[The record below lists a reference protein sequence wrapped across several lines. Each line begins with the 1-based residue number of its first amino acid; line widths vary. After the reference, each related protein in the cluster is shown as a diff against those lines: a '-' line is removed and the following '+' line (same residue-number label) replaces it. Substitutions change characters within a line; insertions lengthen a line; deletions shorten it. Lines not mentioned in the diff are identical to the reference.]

1 MGTFILRRSLQ
12 GFLVVLGVTIVV
24 FVATRM
30 IGDPAQVML
39 PLSATDAQR
48 AAFEQQ
54 FGLDRPMDAQF
65 ISFVGDLMRFDFGES
80 LWQRRSALEVVL
92 EKLPKTLELIGVGLL
107 LATVVGIPLGALAA
121 VRPDGLF
128 DRIVVGLSLTGLS
141 VPQFWLGL
149 LLIMV
154 FAVGLGWVPTFGSG
168 SLAHMILPAL
178 TLAVPSMARIMM
190 LVRSSVINELNQ
202 QYVRTAK
209 ARGMPFGRVLFQH
222 AMRNA
227 LVPVLTLV
235 GWEVISAWAGY
246 TVVVET
252 VFAWPG
258 LGFTA
263 MKAINHSDLFL
274 LQAIVFV
281 VAVGIVLV
289 NIGLDVLFKLIDPRI
304 KEA

>member
-1 MGTFILRRSLQ
+1 
-12 GFLVVLGVTIVV
+12 
-24 FVATRM
+24 
-30 IGDPAQVML
+30 L

-54 FGLDRPMDAQF
+54 FGLDRPLDAQF

-80 LWQRRSALEVVL
+80 LWQRRAALEVVL

-128 DRIVVGLSLTGLS
+128 DRVVVGLSLTGLS

-168 SLAHMILPAL
+168 SLAHMILPAI

>member
-1 MGTFILRRSLQ
+1 M
-12 GFLVVLGVTIVV
+12 VLGVTIVV

>member
-54 FGLDRPMDAQF
+54 FGLDRPLDAQF

-80 LWQRRSALEVVL
+80 LWQRRSALDVVL

-168 SLAHMILPAL
+168 SLAHMILPAI

>member
-1 MGTFILRRSLQ
+1 M
-12 GFLVVLGVTIVV
+12 VLGVTIVV

-54 FGLDRPMDAQF
+54 FGLDRPLDAQF

-80 LWQRRSALEVVL
+80 LWQRRAALEVVL

-128 DRIVVGLSLTGLS
+128 DRVVVGLSLTGLS

-168 SLAHMILPAL
+168 SLAHMILPAI

>member
-1 MGTFILRRSLQ
+1 
-12 GFLVVLGVTIVV
+12 
-24 FVATRM
+24 M

-54 FGLDRPMDAQF
+54 FGLDRPLDAQF

-80 LWQRRSALEVVL
+80 LWQRRAALEVVL

-128 DRIVVGLSLTGLS
+128 DRVVVGLSLTGLS

-168 SLAHMILPAL
+168 SLAHMILPAI

>member
-1 MGTFILRRSLQ
+1 
-12 GFLVVLGVTIVV
+12 
-24 FVATRM
+24 M

-54 FGLDRPMDAQF
+54 FGLDRPLDAQF

-80 LWQRRSALEVVL
+80 LWQRRSALDVVL

-107 LATVVGIPLGALAA
+107 LATVIGIPLGALAA

-168 SLAHMILPAL
+168 SFAHMILPAI

>member
-1 MGTFILRRSLQ
+1 MGTFILRRAFQ
-12 GFLVVLGVTIVV
+12 GLLVVLGVTIVV
-24 FVATRM
+24 FIATRL
-30 IGDPAQVML
+30 IGDPAKVML

-48 AAFEQQ
+48 AAFEAQ
-54 FGLDRPMDAQF
+54 FGLDKPLDQQF
-65 ISFVGDLMRFDFGES
+65 FAFIGDLMSFDFGES
-80 LWQRRSALEVVL
+80 IWQRKPALDVVL
-92 EKLPKTLELIGVGLL
+92 GKLPKTLELIGAGMF
-107 LATVVGIPLGALAA
+107 LAIVIGIPLGAVAA
-121 VRPDGLF
+121 IRPDGLF
-128 DRIVVGLSLTGLS
+128 DRLIVGLSLTGLS
-141 VPQFWLGL
+141 IPQFWLGL
-149 LLIMV
+149 LLIMI
-154 FAVGLGWVPTFGSG
+154 FAVGLGWVPTSG
-168 SLAHMILPAL
+168 TGTLAHLILPAL
-178 TLAVPSMARIMM
+178 TLAVPAMARIMM

-209 ARGMPFGRVLFQH
+209 ARGLPFLRVLFQH

-227 LVPVLTLV
+227 LVPVLTLA

-263 MKAINHSDLFL
+263 MKAIGQSDLFL

-289 NIGLDVLFKLIDPRI
+289 NILLDVLFKLIDPRI
-304 KEA
+304 KDA

>member
-54 FGLDRPMDAQF
+54 FGLDRPLDAQF

-80 LWQRRSALEVVL
+80 LWQRRSALDVVL

-107 LATVVGIPLGALAA
+107 LATVIGIPLGALAA

-168 SLAHMILPAL
+168 SLAHMILPAI

>member
-54 FGLDRPMDAQF
+54 FGLDRPLDAQF

-80 LWQRRSALEVVL
+80 LWQRRAALEVVL

-128 DRIVVGLSLTGLS
+128 DRVVVGLSLTGLS

-168 SLAHMILPAL
+168 SLAHMILPAI

>member
-54 FGLDRPMDAQF
+54 FGLDRPLDAQF
-65 ISFVGDLMRFDFGES
+65 ISFIGDLMRFDFGES
-80 LWQRRSALEVVL
+80 LWQRRSALDVVL

-107 LATVVGIPLGALAA
+107 LATVIGIPLGALAA

-168 SLAHMILPAL
+168 SLAHMILPAI

>member
-1 MGTFILRRSLQ
+1 
-12 GFLVVLGVTIVV
+12 
-24 FVATRM
+24 M

-54 FGLDRPMDAQF
+54 FGLDRPLDAQF

-80 LWQRRSALEVVL
+80 LWQRRSALDVVL

-107 LATVVGIPLGALAA
+107 LATVIGIPLGALAA

-168 SLAHMILPAL
+168 SLAHMILPAI

>member
-1 MGTFILRRSLQ
+1 MGTFILRRAFQ
-12 GFLVVLGVTIVV
+12 GLLVVLGVTIVV
-24 FVATRM
+24 FIATRL
-30 IGDPAQVML
+30 IGDPAKVML

-48 AAFEQQ
+48 AAFEAQ
-54 FGLDRPMDAQF
+54 FGLDKPLDQQF
-65 ISFVGDLMRFDFGES
+65 FAFIGDLMSFDFGES
-80 LWQRRSALEVVL
+80 IWQRKPALDVVL
-92 EKLPKTLELIGVGLL
+92 GKLPKTLELIGAGMF
-107 LATVVGIPLGALAA
+107 LAVAIGIPLGAIAA

-128 DRIVVGLSLTGLS
+128 DRLIVGLSLTGLS
-141 VPQFWLGL
+141 IPQFWLGL
-149 LLIMV
+149 LLIMI
-154 FAVGLGWVPTFGSG
+154 FAVGLGWVPTSG
-168 SLAHMILPAL
+168 TGTLAHLILPAV
-178 TLAVPSMARIMM
+178 TLAVPAMARIMM

-209 ARGMPFGRVLFQH
+209 ARGLPFVRVLFQH

-227 LVPVLTLV
+227 LVPVLTLA

-263 MKAINHSDLFL
+263 MKAIGQSDLFL

-281 VAVGIVLV
+281 VAVGIVIV
-289 NIGLDVLFKLIDPRI
+289 NILLDVLFKLIDPRI
-304 KEA
+304 KDA

>member
-54 FGLDRPMDAQF
+54 FGLDRPLDAQF

-80 LWQRRSALEVVL
+80 LWQRRSALDVVL

-107 LATVVGIPLGALAA
+107 LATVIGIPLGALAA

-168 SLAHMILPAL
+168 SFAHMILPAI

>member
-1 MGTFILRRSLQ
+1 
-12 GFLVVLGVTIVV
+12 VVLGVTIVV

>member
-107 LATVVGIPLGALAA
+107 LATVIGIPLGALAA

>member
-54 FGLDRPMDAQF
+54 FGLDRPLDAQF
-65 ISFVGDLMRFDFGES
+65 ISFIGDLMRFDFGES

-107 LATVVGIPLGALAA
+107 LATVIGIPLGALAA

-168 SLAHMILPAL
+168 SLAHMILPAI